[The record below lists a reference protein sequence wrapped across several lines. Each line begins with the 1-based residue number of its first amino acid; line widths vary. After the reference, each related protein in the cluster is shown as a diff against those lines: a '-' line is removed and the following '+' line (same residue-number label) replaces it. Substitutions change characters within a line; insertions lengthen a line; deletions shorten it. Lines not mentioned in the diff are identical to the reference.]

1 MVFNATF
8 NNEYRW
14 NTTHWMFINNQS
26 INVLL
31 VIPVKSFEKYQYCNE
46 NTHHYICTRIL
57 DKNSSTTSS
66 LVTQQQKIL
75 EKLAVPV
82 LFKQFW
88 QYNLYQYCWLVWF
101 MVFNANFNNISVI
114 SWWSVL
120 LVEETGVP
128 GDKQRLVENTG
139 ITSITHTILVYIF
152 ILVLFTILPVSVS
165 LLLKRNFKQW
175 WSSVPPISTKR
186 TIASH
191 LDWTHWTQKK
201 PTTYD
206 FENPGP
212 GMGQVQKGVRV
223 KPVYGIQTFPS
234 WYL

>member
-1 MVFNATF
+1 M
-8 NNEYRW
+8 
-14 NTTHWMFINNQS
+14 
-26 INVLL
+26 
-31 VIPVKSFEKYQYCNE
+31 
-46 NTHHYICTRIL
+46 
-57 DKNSSTTSS
+57 
-66 LVTQQQKIL
+66 
-75 EKLAVPV
+75 
-82 LFKQFW
+82 
-88 QYNLYQYCWLVWF
+88 
-101 MVFNANFNNISVI
+101 
-114 SWWSVL
+114 
-120 LVEETGVP
+120 EETGVP
-128 GDKQRLVENTG
+128 GDKQWLVENTG